1 MQAHGHRAVEDE
13 DKDKDLEC
21 DLSDPCKP
29 RRKSGQKACRFYNED
44 LPGLP
49 HTMMPFHDLLM
60 PHWIFY
66 FASLD
71 SPWRLINSA
80 HVLFAQKL
88 WNKTFLKINCTVTLR
103 NDPIFALVCLLSTL
117 WLLLTLLEIKQH
129 TYDWQSDI
137 ATCAHQAVEA
147 FFHQYKEL
155 DSPVE
160 QADYVK
166 WAVPEVIEVVDAH
179 GRREPVAPNLFPY
192 MWAAVLEGDL
202 GDPVSDLTIEY

>member
-1 MQAHGHRAVEDE
+1 MTLKVPSTGLPGKQHTGLSQSWQSGSQGDMQAHGCCAVEDE
-13 DKDKDLEC
+13 DKDLKC

-29 RRKSGQKACRFYNED
+29 HHKSGQKAHRFCNED

-49 HTMMPFHDLLM
+49 HTMMPFRDLLM
-60 PHWIFY
+60 PCWIFY

-71 SPWRLINSA
+71 SPWKLINSA

-137 ATCAHQAVEA
+137 AARALQAVEA
-147 FFHQYKEL
+147 FFNWYKEL

-160 QADYVK
+160 
-166 WAVPEVIEVVDAH
+166 
-179 GRREPVAPNLFPY
+179 
-192 MWAAVLEGDL
+192 
-202 GDPVSDLTIEY
+202 